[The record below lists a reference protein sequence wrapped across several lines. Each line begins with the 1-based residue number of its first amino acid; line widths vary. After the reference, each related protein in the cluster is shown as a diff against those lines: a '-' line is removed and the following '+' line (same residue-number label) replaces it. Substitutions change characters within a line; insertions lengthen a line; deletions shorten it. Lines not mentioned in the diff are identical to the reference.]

1 MQLGSTMN
9 DAPIHSYPSYMR
21 YQSNFY
27 PQQPLPVSRM
37 TQQDVNSGSMWFRH
51 SGDEDS
57 RISNYQLSVSS
68 YVFEALE
75 TLVYIFLKL
84 NI

>member
-1 MQLGSTMN
+1 MNITKMFKIQNFNQNNSELVQLGSTMN

-51 SGDEDS
+51 SGDEDG
-57 RISNYQLSVSS
+57 RISNYQLSVS
-68 YVFEALE
+68 
-75 TLVYIFLKL
+75 
-84 NI
+84 